1 MTWSSPLLL
10 ESGNIFNEDDTT
22 TEQTGDRELSR
33 KRQSLSKKPRRE
45 DEEEKEKRG
54 GERPEEGQRVA
65 GDYSL
70 VTSSSFGRCHFF
82 E

>member
-1 MTWSSPLLL
+1 MTWSSPLPL
-10 ESGNIFNEDDTT
+10 ESGNRFNEDDTK
-22 TEQTGDRELSR
+22 TEQTGDRGLSR

-45 DEEEKEKRG
+45 DEEEKEKG
-54 GERPEEGQRVA
+54 GGRPEEGQRVA